1 MHHCCVRGAPT
12 DTQTI
17 TNRRESQNFQSSIEM
32 NSLGPGPSGCCL
44 DLPALSP
51 CLASTET
58 HHKLTAITILQ
69 SHQLSRALQM
79 HTGNS
84 LSLTLSLNSSFRPQV
99 LLFNKWKQM
108 SPFSI
113 SLLRKG
119 QVLNLHYMGG
129 EVQHRVVREAQ
140 LSRTQNL
147 NRMR

>member
-1 MHHCCVRGAPT
+1 MIEYNEHRHLGIYELRVGPILPQAAAW
-12 DTQTI
+12 I
-17 TNRRESQNFQSSIEM
+17 FQHSV
-32 NSLGPGPSGCCL
+32 
-44 DLPALSP
+44 P

-113 SLLRKG
+113 SHLRKG

-129 EVQHRVVREAQ
+129 EV
-140 LSRTQNL
+140 
-147 NRMR
+147 